1 MSSFISWLGNE
12 FQGSICFF
20 LLKDEITILVYHVKV
35 VFCSSSS
42 PHHKQNHY
50 WTLITMACCKYS
62 VYPNGA
68 IKTFYLKHNLHFR
81 FFDRRILP
89 EYLYKLPSMPGLTS
103 LNKSI
108 SHPNL
113 VIHEYQDITNS
124 SDICVCICV
133 VFFLKNV
140 LLASTHQVPFLHLLE
155 QFL

>member
-1 MSSFISWLGNE
+1 MSSRDPYVSSFSRMRLQFWSTMSRL
-12 FQGSICFF
+12 F
-20 LLKDEITILVYHVKV
+20 
-35 VFCSSSS
+35 FCSSSS

-133 VFFLKNV
+133 VFLKKNV